1 MTSPS
6 LPHARLG
13 GLFVICLILLLFL
26 LNGDA
31 VALSWISVGLGKY
44 VSTIEQ
50 ILAYIVLAGF
60 ATVIMKYQGIS
71 WREIGITR
79 QKLIL
84 SLPVLLTLGTATI
97 LVAWLT
103 DKWPQMSES
112 TASGVSLPLPIVILV
127 VFIVAVVEEYIF
139 RGYVQVGTRK
149 RFGVTAG
156 LVVSAGVFALAH
168 IPADFS
174 AAGVGSFSAFTSSVP
189 SLAFL
194 AIGRFAFG
202 IMAFAVMYQL
212 TGNIF
217 ITIITHSF
225 YDFSV
230 VYYPPVGGSVTVVL
244 VCLILPFVVI
254 LLTDAFIFL
263 RVPPSQASNKKTSAA
278 PLLKF
283 LPRLFLR
290 GTRHSDQ

>member
-1 MTSPS
+1 
-6 LPHARLG
+6 LG
-13 GLFVICLILLLFL
+13 GLFVVCLILLLFL

-31 VALSWISVGLGKY
+31 VALSWISAGLGKY

-84 SLPVLLTLGTATI
+84 SLPVLLTLGTATF
-97 LVAWLT
+97 LVAWLSG
-103 DKWPQMSES
+103 KWPQMSES
-112 TASGVSLPLPIVILV
+112 TASGLALPLPVVITV
-127 VFIVAVVEEYIF
+127 VLIVAVVEEYIF

-149 RFGVTAG
+149 RFGVLAG
-156 LVVSAGVFALAH
+156 LVVSTGVFAVAH
-168 IPADFS
+168 IPADIS
-174 AAGVGSFSAFTSSVP
+174 AAGVGSFSTFSASVP
-189 SLAFL
+189 LLTSL

-202 IMAFAVMYQL
+202 IMAFAIMYQL

-230 VYYPPVGGSVTVVL
+230 VYYPPVGGSITIVF
-244 VCLILPFVVI
+244 VCLILPFAVV
-254 LLTDAFIFL
+254 LLTDAFTFL
-263 RVPPSQASNKKTSAA
+263 RAPVSQASSKQTRAA
-278 PLLKF
+278 PI
-283 LPRLFLR
+283 
-290 GTRHSDQ
+290 